1 MFGTGRLSVFVAAVV
16 VAVAAVVAAVVA
28 AAGDVGPRA
37 VAVGYKVDI
46 ALVDSGVEAAG
57 VFVREDGTDRK
68 MR

>member
-1 MFGTGRLSVFVAAVV
+1 MFGTGRLSVFVAAV
-16 VAVAAVVAAVVA
+16 AVAAVVAVVVAA

-68 MR
+68 TR